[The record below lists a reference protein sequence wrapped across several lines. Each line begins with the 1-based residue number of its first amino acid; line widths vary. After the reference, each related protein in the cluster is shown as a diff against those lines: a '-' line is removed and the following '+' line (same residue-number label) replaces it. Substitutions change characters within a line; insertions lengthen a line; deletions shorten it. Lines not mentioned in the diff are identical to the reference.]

1 MFVLSVIS
9 SQIMKLKLNEID
21 KITIGNV
28 NALRD
33 WSHVKDVINGYLL
46 LAEKGSSG
54 EVYNQGSIRTNSVLI
69 FILLGIEQAG
79 WEIEEIETENKIK
92 KVQNPT
98 MMLDDELFGV
108 KFPHTIVDHMIMNG
122 EIEYNLEDKG
132 IIVHT
137 TQGSIKIKFNP
148 QRFRPAEV
156 PILLANTKKIQKLGA
171 KIDYSFQD
179 IVRDQFIYFIEKEN
193 RF

>member
-1 MFVLSVIS
+1 
-9 SQIMKLKLNEID
+9 
-21 KITIGNV
+21 
-28 NALRD
+28 
-33 WSHVKDVINGYLL
+33 
-46 LAEKGSSG
+46 
-54 EVYNQGSIRTNSVLI
+54 
-69 FILLGIEQAG
+69 
-79 WEIEEIETENKIK
+79 
-92 KVQNPT
+92 
-98 MMLDDELFGV
+98 
-108 KFPHTIVDHMIMNG
+108 MIMNG

-148 QRFRPAEV
+148 ERFIPGEV
-156 PILLANTKKIQKLGA
+156 PILLADTKKIQKLGA